1 MKFKLLTFIA
11 VLAASAAAL
20 TAFNSCNAQEKKEN
34 IMPNDKKVLIAY
46 YSLSGNTKDVAEAIR
61 SKTGGAPFRIETVQS
76 YPEEYRATTAQ
87 AKREIN
93 EGFRPELKGKIDN
106 IAQYDIIFIGSP
118 NWWGT
123 IAPAVSSFLA
133 DYDLKGKTVIPFIT
147 HGGGGV
153 QNTITDLTA
162 QCNGCSVKQNG
173 WVGYGSRTLGVSG
186 WLEDMGFKK

>member
-46 YSLSGNTKDVAEAIR
+46 YSLSGNTKDVAEAIL
-61 SKTGGAPFRIETVQS
+61 SKTGGDIFRIETVQS

-106 IAQYDIIFIGSP
+106 IAQYDIIFIGYP
-118 NWWGT
+118 NWAMD
-123 IAPAVSSFLA
+123 IPRPVASFLSN
-133 DYDLKGKTVIPFIT
+133 YNFEGKP
-147 HGGGGV
+147 
-153 QNTITDLTA
+153 
-162 QCNGCSVKQNG
+162 
-173 WVGYGSRTLGVSG
+173 
-186 WLEDMGFKK
+186 